1 MIPMMVF
8 SLAMQAAKS
17 ASESSAANKLKN
29 MSNAINPNDPKYS
42 TSPYAQQRLGLAQTL
57 LNARMPG
64 ASAMER
70 NIYGNQANQ
79 MQNVNRNATSGSQA
93 LAMGAAAQGQTNQA
107 FQNLGVQE
115 QQDYYNRLQ
124 NVTGAQQ
131 GMTQEGDK
139 VYQDQ
144 LRDYQE
150 KMSLKNAYL
159 GASMQNKT
167 TSYNSLA
174 NTGLSGGMMASMWP
188 KQQGTQSFAPPADY
202 NGIQR
207 ADTSGGMMP
216 IFGGDP
222 AWQSGSGGM
231 GSGLGGLM
239 SGIGGMWGGGTY

>member
-8 SLAMQAAKS
+8 SMAMQAAK
-17 ASESSAANKLKN
+17 AGSETSAANKLKG
-29 MSNAINPNDPKYS
+29 MSDSINPQDPKYN
-42 TSPYAQQRLGLAQTL
+42 TSPYAQQRLGLANNL

-64 ASAMER
+64 ATAMER

-150 KMSLKNAYL
+150 KTQMKNAYL
-159 GASMQNKT
+159 AASMQNKT
-167 TSYNSLA
+167 TGLNSWA
-174 NTGLSGGMMASMWP
+174 NTGLSGGMLGSMIP
-188 KQQGTQSFAPPADY
+188 KKKKTGAPGFSD
-202 NGIQR
+202 I
-207 ADTSGGMMP
+207 M
-216 IFGGDP
+216 GGD
-222 AWQSGSGGM
+222 QSGSSGMPLFSDMSGGDA
-231 GSGLGGLM
+231 GGAADAIGNM
-239 SGIGGMWGGGTY
+239 PFGIGGGSY